1 MFVFSPPEGDKFF
14 IKSLLMIRNSWF
26 HYLIL
31 FIGILCISWSAI
43 FVKLADVSGLSS
55 AFYRMS
61 IGFLGV
67 LPIWLIRRKKITD
80 KKSVRIAI
88 LCGVIFACDIAVWNI
103 SILLTKAA
111 ISTLIAN
118 LAPVWVGIGAILFLK
133 EKPGR
138 IFWIGTIIALMG
150 VSVIVGIDKIYNSRL
165 NAGHFLAILASL
177 FYAFY
182 LLIMR
187 KGRLH
192 LDTVTFTMI
201 SMLTSSVVL
210 LLIVVFTGSQLS
222 GFSLKSWE
230 ALIGLGLISQL
241 GGWLAINYA
250 MGYISPTFASVSL
263 LSQSVFTALIA
274 IPVLGEK
281 LTKIE
286 IFGALIVLS
295 GIFLVNKKMFK
306 RKVAIQQEYD

>member
-1 MFVFSPPEGDKFF
+1 MVK
-14 IKSLLMIRNSWF
+14 KVWF

-31 FIGILCISWSAI
+31 FVGILCISWSAI

-55 AFYRMS
+55 AFYRMF
-61 IGFLGV
+61 IGFAGV
-67 LPIWLIRRKKITD
+67 LPLWFWRCHPVND
-80 KKSVRIAI
+80 KRSVRIAI
-88 LCGVIFACDIAVWNI
+88 ICGIIFACDIAVWNI

-118 LAPVWVGIGAILFLK
+118 LAPVWVGIGAIYFLK

-138 IFWIGTIIALMG
+138 VFWIGTAIALFG
-150 VSVIVGIDKIYNSRL
+150 ICIIVGIDKIYNSKL

-177 FYAFY
+177 FYAVY
-182 LLIMR
+182 MLIMR

-201 SMLTSSVVL
+201 SMLTSSIL
-210 LLIVVFTGSQLS
+210 LLVICLISGTQLTGYSS
-222 GFSLKSWE
+222 SSWG

-250 MGYISPTFASVSL
+250 MVYIPATIASVSL
-263 LSQSVFTALIA
+263 LGQSVFTAIIA
-274 IPVLGEK
+274 IPVLGEH
-281 LTKIE
+281 LSGVE
-286 IFGALIVLS
+286 LLGALVVLA
-295 GIFLVNKKMFK
+295 GIFMVNKKMFK
-306 RKVAIQQEYD
+306 KKAVLKQEYD

>member
-1 MFVFSPPEGDKFF
+1 MS
-14 IKSLLMIRNSWF
+14 RNNWF

-55 AFYRMS
+55 AFYRMF
-61 IGFLGV
+61 IGFIGV
-67 LPIWLIRRKKITD
+67 LPIWLFRKRPFTD
-80 KKSVRIAI
+80 WSSVFVAI
-88 LCGVIFACDIAVWNI
+88 LCGLIFACDIAVWNI

-118 LAPVWVGIGAILFLK
+118 LAPVWVGIGAILFLR

-138 IFWIGTIIALMG
+138 IFWIGTAVALFG
-150 VSVIVGIDKIYNSRL
+150 VAIIVGISQIYHSRL

-187 KGRLH
+187 KGRQN
-192 LDTVTFTMI
+192 LDAVTFTMI
-201 SMLTSSVVL
+201 SMLSSTIVL
-210 LLIVVFTGSQLS
+210 FFVSIFTDTQLS
-222 GFSLKSWE
+222 GFTKPAWE
-230 ALIGLGLISQL
+230 ALSGLGLISQL

-250 MGYISPTFASVSL
+250 IAYMPTTVASVSL

-274 IPVLGEK
+274 VPVLGEK
-281 LTKIE
+281 LTKME
-286 IFGALIVLS
+286 VFGALIVLT

-306 RKVAIQQEYD
+306 RKVAVQQEYD

>member
-1 MFVFSPPEGDKFF
+1 M
-14 IKSLLMIRNSWF
+14 LRNSWLHF
-26 HYLIL
+26 LIL
-31 FIGILCISWSAI
+31 FLGILCISWSAI

-55 AFYRMS
+55 AFYRMF
-61 IGFLGV
+61 IGFLGI
-67 LPIWLIRRKKITD
+67 LPIWLLRQKTIAD
-80 KKSVRIAI
+80 KKSIRIAV

-118 LAPVWVGIGAILFLK
+118 LAPVWVGIGAILFMK
-133 EKPGR
+133 EKPGK
-138 IFWIGTIIALMG
+138 IFWIGTVIALFG
-150 VSVIVGIDKIYNSRL
+150 VAIIVGIDKIYTSQL
-165 NAGHFLAILASL
+165 NTGHFLAILASL

-187 KGRLH
+187 KGRLKM
-192 LDTVTFTMI
+192 DTVTFTTI
-201 SMLTSSVVL
+201 SMLASSVVL
-210 LLIVVFTGSQLS
+210 FVIAIATGSRLW
-222 GFSLKSWE
+222 GFSTPSWE
-230 ALIGLGLISQL
+230 ALAGVGLISQL

-250 MGYISPTFASVSL
+250 MAYMPATIASVSL

-281 LTKIE
+281 LTRME
-286 IFGALIVLS
+286 LFGAVIVLS

-306 RKVAIQQEYD
+306 RKVAVQQEYD

>member
-1 MFVFSPPEGDKFF
+1 MF
-14 IKSLLMIRNSWF
+14 RNGWF

-31 FIGILCISWSAI
+31 LLGILCISWSAI
-43 FVKLADVSGLSS
+43 FVKLADVSGLGS
-55 AFYRMS
+55 AFYRMF

-67 LPIWLIRRKKITD
+67 LPIWLFRKRSYTD
-80 KKSVRIAI
+80 LKSISVAL

-118 LAPVWVGIGAILFLK
+118 LAPVWVGVGAILFLR

-138 IFWIGTIIALMG
+138 IFWIGTAIALFG

-165 NAGHFLAILASL
+165 NIGHFLAILASL
-177 FYAFY
+177 FYAVY

-187 KGRLH
+187 KGRQR

-201 SMLTSSVVL
+201 SMLASSIVL
-210 LLIVVFTGSQLS
+210 FVIALLTRTPLS
-222 GFSLKSWE
+222 GFSTSSWQ
-230 ALIGLGLISQL
+230 ALAGLGLISQL

-250 MGYISPTFASVSL
+250 IAYMPSTIASVSL

-274 IPVLGEK
+274 VPVLGEK
-281 LTKIE
+281 LTQVE
-286 IFGALIVLS
+286 VFGALIVLT

-306 RKVAIQQEYD
+306 RKVAIQQEFD

>member
-1 MFVFSPPEGDKFF
+1 MF
-14 IKSLLMIRNSWF
+14 RYSWF

-31 FIGILCISWSAI
+31 FLGILCISWSAI

-55 AFYRMS
+55 AFYRMF
-61 IGFLGV
+61 IGFLGI
-67 LPIWLIRRKKITD
+67 LPIWLLRKRRFTD
-80 KKSVRIAI
+80 LNSTLLAVISGA
-88 LCGVIFACDIAVWNI
+88 IFACDIAVWNI

-138 IFWIGTIIALMG
+138 IFWIGTAIALFG
-150 VSVIVGIDKIYNSRL
+150 VSIIVGLSQIYHSKL

-177 FYAFY
+177 FYACY

-187 KGRLH
+187 KGRQR

-201 SMLTSSVVL
+201 SMLSSTVVL
-210 LLIVVFTGSQLS
+210 FLVVLIANTQLS
-222 GFSLKSWE
+222 GFSLQSWE
-230 ALIGLGLISQL
+230 ALAGLGLISQL

-250 MGYISPTFASVSL
+250 IAFMPPTIASVSL

-281 LTKIE
+281 LSGME
-286 IFGALIVLS
+286 IIGAIIVLL
-295 GIFLVNKKMFK
+295 GIFIVNKKMFR
-306 RKVAIQQEYD
+306 RKVAVQQEYD

>member
-1 MFVFSPPEGDKFF
+1 MT
-14 IKSLLMIRNSWF
+14 RHSWF

-31 FIGILCISWSAI
+31 FLGILCISWSAI

-55 AFYRMS
+55 AFYRMF

-67 LPIWLIRRKKITD
+67 LPIWFLRRRSVRD
-80 KKSVRIAI
+80 KKSVRIAV
-88 LCGVIFACDIAVWNI
+88 LCGVIFACDIGVWNI

-118 LAPVWVGIGAILFLK
+118 LAPVWVGIGAIIFLK

-138 IFWIGTIIALMG
+138 IFWMGTAIALFG
-150 VSVIVGIDKIYNSRL
+150 VTVIVGIDQIYNSQL

-177 FYAFY
+177 FYSFY

-192 LDTVTFTMI
+192 LDTVTFTTI
-201 SMLTSSVVL
+201 SMLSSSVVL
-210 LLIVVFTGSQLS
+210 FFISIFTGTQLS
-222 GFSLKSWE
+222 GFSIQSWE

-250 MGYISPTFASVSL
+250 MAYMPPTIASVSL

-281 LTKIE
+281 LTTVE
-286 IFGALIVLS
+286 ILGAAIVLA

-306 RKVAIQQEYD
+306 RKVAVQQEYD

>member
-1 MFVFSPPEGDKFF
+1 MS
-14 IKSLLMIRNSWF
+14 RTSWF
-26 HYLIL
+26 HFFIL
-31 FIGILCISWSAI
+31 FLGILCISWSAI
-43 FVKLADVSGLSS
+43 FVKLADISGLGS
-55 AFYRMS
+55 AFYRMF

-67 LPIWLIRRKKITD
+67 LPIWLLRPKTGAD
-80 KKSVRIAI
+80 KVSVRIA
-88 LCGVIFACDIAVWNI
+88 LFCGVIFAFDIAVWNI

-138 IFWIGTIIALMG
+138 IFWIGTATALFG
-150 VSVIVGIDKIYNSRL
+150 VAIIVGIDKIYNSRL
-165 NAGHFLAILASL
+165 NAGHFLAMLASL

-187 KGRLH
+187 KGRLNM
-192 LDTVTFTMI
+192 DTVTFTTI
-201 SMLTSSVVL
+201 SMLASSAVL
-210 LLIVVFTGSQLS
+210 FLLALVTGTPLA
-222 GFSLKSWE
+222 GFSAQSWG
-230 ALIGLGLISQL
+230 ALIGVGLISQL

-250 MGYISPTFASVSL
+250 MAYIPATIASVSL
-263 LSQSVFTALIA
+263 LGQSVFTALIA

-281 LTKIE
+281 LTRME
-286 IFGALIVLS
+286 LLGAAVVLF

-306 RKVAIQQEYD
+306 RKVAVKQEYD

>member
-1 MFVFSPPEGDKFF
+1 MS
-14 IKSLLMIRNSWF
+14 RNSWV
-26 HYLIL
+26 HYFLL
-31 FIGILCISWSAI
+31 FLGILCISWSAI

-55 AFYRMS
+55 AFYRMF
-61 IGFLGV
+61 IGFVGV
-67 LPIWLIRRKKITD
+67 LPIWLIRKKTVSD
-80 KKSVRIAI
+80 RKSVGIAV
-88 LCGVIFACDIAVWNI
+88 LCGIIFACDIAVWNI

-118 LAPVWVGIGAILFLK
+118 LAPVWVGVGAILFLK

-138 IFWIGTIIALMG
+138 VFWIGTVIALFG

-165 NAGHFLAILASL
+165 NAGHFLAMLASL
-177 FYAFY
+177 FYACY

-192 LDTVTFTMI
+192 LDTVTFTTI

-210 LLIVVFTGSQLS
+210 FFISVFTSTQLS
-222 GFSLKSWE
+222 GFSMQSWE
-230 ALIGLGLISQL
+230 ALIGLGLVSQL

-250 MGYISPTFASVSL
+250 MAYMPPTIASVSL

-274 IPVLGEK
+274 IPILGEK

-286 IFGALIVLS
+286 VFGAAIVLF

-306 RKVAIQQEYD
+306 RKVAVQQEYD

>member
-1 MFVFSPPEGDKFF
+1 MK
-14 IKSLLMIRNSWF
+14 RHSWF

-31 FIGILCISWSAI
+31 FLGILCISWSAI
-43 FVKLADVSGLSS
+43 FVKLADVPGISS
-55 AFYRMS
+55 AFYRMF
-61 IGFLGV
+61 IGFIGV
-67 LPIWLIRRKKITD
+67 LPIWFLRRKSVRD
-80 KKSVRIAI
+80 KKSVRIAV

-103 SILLTKAA
+103 SIMLTKAA

-118 LAPVWVGIGAILFLK
+118 LAPVWVGIGAIIFLK

-138 IFWIGTIIALMG
+138 IFWIGTAIALFG
-150 VSVIVGIDKIYNSRL
+150 VTVIVGIDQIYNSQL

-177 FYAFY
+177 FYSFY

-192 LDTVTFTMI
+192 LDTVTFTTI
-201 SMLTSSVVL
+201 SMLSSSVVL
-210 LLIVVFTGSQLS
+210 FLISIFTGTQLS
-222 GFSLKSWE
+222 GFSIQSWE

-250 MGYISPTFASVSL
+250 MAYMPPTIASVSL
-263 LSQSVFTALIA
+263 LSQSVFTAIIA
-274 IPVLGEK
+274 IPILGEK

-286 IFGALIVLS
+286 IFGAMIVLS

-306 RKVAIQQEYD
+306 RKVAVQQEYD

>member
-1 MFVFSPPEGDKFF
+1 MS
-14 IKSLLMIRNSWF
+14 RTTWF
-26 HYLIL
+26 RYFIL

-43 FVKLADVSGLSS
+43 FVKLTDVSGLSS
-55 AFYRMS
+55 AFYRMF
-61 IGFLGV
+61 IGFIGV
-67 LPIWLIRRKKITD
+67 LPIWLFRKRSLIGWKPA
-80 KKSVRIAI
+80 SVAVV
-88 LCGVIFACDIAVWNI
+88 CGVIFACDIAVWNI
-103 SILLTKAA
+103 SILMTKAA

-138 IFWIGTIIALMG
+138 IFWIGTAIALFG
-150 VSVIVGIDKIYNSRL
+150 VSVIVGINQIYHSRL

-187 KGRLH
+187 KGRQK

-201 SMLTSSVVL
+201 SMLSSTVVL
-210 LLIVVFTGSQLS
+210 FIIAIITHTSLS
-222 GFSLKSWE
+222 GFSLSTWE
-230 ALIGLGLISQL
+230 ALAGLGLISQL
-241 GGWLAINYA
+241 SGWLAINYA
-250 MGYISPTFASVSL
+250 IAFMPSTVASVSL

-274 IPVLGEK
+274 VPVLGEK
-281 LTKIE
+281 LTRME

-306 RKVAIQQEYD
+306 RKVAAQQEYD

>member
-1 MFVFSPPEGDKFF
+1 MT
-14 IKSLLMIRNSWF
+14 RNSWF

-31 FIGILCISWSAI
+31 LFGILCISWSAI
-43 FVKLADVSGLSS
+43 FVKLSDVSGLSS
-55 AFYRMS
+55 AFYRMF

-67 LPIWLIRRKKITD
+67 LPIWYFRKKPMTD
-80 KKSVRIAI
+80 MKSIRIAV
-88 LCGVIFACDIAVWNI
+88 LCGVIFAFDIAVWNI
-103 SILLTKAA
+103 SIIMTKAA
-111 ISTLIAN
+111 ISTLLAN

-138 IFWIGTIIALMG
+138 IFWIGTAIALFG
-150 VSVIVGIDKIYNSRL
+150 VAVIVGIDKIYNSRL
-165 NAGHFLAILASL
+165 NLGHFLALLASL
-177 FYAFY
+177 FYSFY

-201 SMLTSSVVL
+201 SMLASSLVL
-210 LLIVVFTGSQLS
+210 FLISLFSGTQLT
-222 GFSLKSWE
+222 GFSIKSWE

-250 MGYISPTFASVSL
+250 MGYMPPTFASVSL

-281 LTKIE
+281 LTMVE
-286 IFGALIVLS
+286 ISGAVIVLI

-306 RKVAIQQEYD
+306 RKVAVVQEYD

>member
-1 MFVFSPPEGDKFF
+1 MT
-14 IKSLLMIRNSWF
+14 RNSWF

-31 FIGILCISWSAI
+31 LFGILCISWSAI

-55 AFYRMS
+55 AFYRMF
-61 IGFLGV
+61 IGFIGV
-67 LPIWLIRRKKITD
+67 LPLWFIRRKPVTD

-133 EKPGR
+133 EKPGK
-138 IFWIGTIIALMG
+138 IFWMGTFIALMG
-150 VSVIVGIDKIYNSRL
+150 VAVIVGIDKIYNSRL

-192 LDTVTFTMI
+192 LDTVSFTMI
-201 SMLTSSVVL
+201 SMLSSSVVL
-210 LLIVVFTGSQLS
+210 LILSVFTGTKLT
-222 GFSLKSWE
+222 GFTIQSWE

-250 MGYISPTFASVSL
+250 MGYMPPTIASVSL

-274 IPVLGEK
+274 IPVLGEN

-286 IFGALIVLS
+286 IFGAVIVLM
-295 GIFLVNKKMFK
+295 GIFLVNKKMFR
-306 RKVAIQQEYD
+306 RKVAVQQEYD

>member
-1 MFVFSPPEGDKFF
+1 LWNIQIPR
-14 IKSLLMIRNSWF
+14 KSFNKKSMTRNSWF

-31 FIGILCISWSAI
+31 FLGILCISWSAI

-55 AFYRMS
+55 AFYRMF
-61 IGFLGV
+61 IGFMGV
-67 LPIWLIRRKKITD
+67 LPVWLLRKKNIPD
-80 KKSVRIAI
+80 KETLRIAV
-88 LCGVIFACDIAVWNI
+88 LCGVIFACDIAVWNV

-118 LAPVWVGIGAILFLK
+118 LAPVWVGIGAIVFLK

-138 IFWIGTIIALMG
+138 IFWIGTVIALFG

-165 NAGHFLAILASL
+165 NVGHFLAMLASL

-187 KGRLH
+187 KGRLR

-201 SMLTSSVVL
+201 SMLVSSVVL
-210 LLIVVFTGSQLS
+210 FIICVLTGTQFS
-222 GFSLKSWE
+222 GFSVRSWE

-250 MGYISPTFASVSL
+250 MAYMPPTIASVSL
-263 LSQSVFTALIA
+263 LSQSVFTAIIA
-274 IPVLGEK
+274 IPVLGEQ

-286 IFGALIVLS
+286 IFGAVIVLA

-306 RKVAIQQEYD
+306 RKVAVLQEFD

>member
-1 MFVFSPPEGDKFF
+1 
-14 IKSLLMIRNSWF
+14 
-26 HYLIL
+26 
-31 FIGILCISWSAI
+31 
-43 FVKLADVSGLSS
+43 VKLAGVSGLSS
-55 AFYRMS
+55 AFYRMF
-61 IGFLGV
+61 IGFIGV
-67 LPIWLIRRKKITD
+67 LPIWFYRRRSITD
-80 KKSVRIAI
+80 QKSIKIAI

-118 LAPVWVGIGAILFLK
+118 LAPVWVGFGAILFLK

-138 IFWIGTIIALMG
+138 IFWIGTSIALFG
-150 VSVIVGIDKIYNSRL
+150 VAVIVGIDKIYNSKL
-165 NAGHFLAILASL
+165 NTGHFLAILASF
-177 FYAFY
+177 FYSCY

-201 SMLTSSVVL
+201 SMLSSSVVL
-210 LLIVVFTGSQLS
+210 FLIAVFNGTQLS
-222 GFSLKSWE
+222 GFSVHSWE
-230 ALIGLGLISQL
+230 ALIGIGLISQL

-250 MGYISPTFASVSL
+250 MAYIPPTFASVSL
-263 LSQSVFTALIA
+263 ISQSVFTALIA

-286 IFGALIVLS
+286 VFGAAIVLF

-306 RKVAIQQEYD
+306 RKVAVKQEYD

>member
-1 MFVFSPPEGDKFF
+1 MS
-14 IKSLLMIRNSWF
+14 RTSWF
-26 HYLIL
+26 HFFIL
-31 FIGILCISWSAI
+31 FLGILCISWSAI
-43 FVKLADVSGLSS
+43 FVKLADISGLGS
-55 AFYRMS
+55 AFYRMF

-67 LPIWLIRRKKITD
+67 LPIWLLRPKTGAD
-80 KKSVRIAI
+80 KASVRIAL
-88 LCGVIFACDIAVWNI
+88 LCGVIFAFDIAVWNI

-138 IFWIGTIIALMG
+138 IFWIGTAIALFG
-150 VSVIVGIDKIYNSRL
+150 VAIIVGIDKIYNSRL
-165 NAGHFLAILASL
+165 NAGHFLAMLASL

-187 KGRLH
+187 KGRLNM
-192 LDTVTFTMI
+192 DTVTFTTI
-201 SMLTSSVVL
+201 SMLASSAVL
-210 LLIVVFTGSQLS
+210 FLLALVTGTPLS
-222 GFSLKSWE
+222 GFSTQSWG
-230 ALIGLGLISQL
+230 ALIGIGLISQL

-250 MGYISPTFASVSL
+250 MAYIPATIASVSL
-263 LSQSVFTALIA
+263 LGQSVFTALIA

-281 LTKIE
+281 LTRME
-286 IFGALIVLS
+286 LLGAAVVLS

-306 RKVAIQQEYD
+306 RKVAVKQEYD

>member
-1 MFVFSPPEGDKFF
+1 MT
-14 IKSLLMIRNSWF
+14 RNSWF

-31 FIGILCISWSAI
+31 FFGILCISWSAI

-55 AFYRMS
+55 AFYRMF

-67 LPIWLIRRKKITD
+67 LPIWLLRKKTVAD
-80 KKSVRIAI
+80 KKSVGIAI
-88 LCGVIFACDIAVWNI
+88 LCGIIFACDIAVWNI

-138 IFWIGTIIALMG
+138 IFWVGTAIALFG
-150 VSVIVGIDKIYNSRL
+150 VSVIVGIDKIFNSRL
-165 NAGHFLAILASL
+165 SLGHFLAILASL
-177 FYAFY
+177 FYSVY

-187 KGRLH
+187 KGRQH
-192 LDTVTFTMI
+192 LDTVTFTTI
-201 SMLTSSVVL
+201 SMLVSSVVL
-210 LLIVVFTGSQLS
+210 FLISIFTDTQLS
-222 GFSLKSWE
+222 GFSIQSWE
-230 ALIGLGLISQL
+230 SLVVLGLISQL

-250 MGYISPTFASVSL
+250 MAYMPPTIASVSL

>member
-1 MFVFSPPEGDKFF
+1 MT
-14 IKSLLMIRNSWF
+14 RHSWF
-26 HYLIL
+26 YYLIL
-31 FIGILCISWSAI
+31 FLGILCISWSAI
-43 FVKLADVSGLSS
+43 FVKLADVPGISS
-55 AFYRMS
+55 AFYRMF
-61 IGFLGV
+61 IGFLVV
-67 LPIWLIRRKKITD
+67 LPIWFLRRKSVLD
-80 KKSVRIAI
+80 KKSVRIAV

-118 LAPVWVGIGAILFLK
+118 LAPVWVGIGAIIFLK
-133 EKPGR
+133 EKPGH
-138 IFWIGTIIALMG
+138 IFWIGTAIALFG
-150 VSVIVGIDKIYNSRL
+150 VTVIVGIDQIYNSQL

-177 FYAFY
+177 FYSFY

-192 LDTVTFTMI
+192 LDTVTFTTI
-201 SMLTSSVVL
+201 SMLSSSVVL
-210 LLIVVFTGSQLS
+210 FFVSIFTGTQLS
-222 GFSLKSWE
+222 GFSLQSWE

-250 MGYISPTFASVSL
+250 MAYMPPTIASVSL
-263 LSQSVFTALIA
+263 LSQSVFTAIIA

-286 IFGALIVLS
+286 ILGAMIVLS

-306 RKVAIQQEYD
+306 RKVAVQQEYD

>member
-1 MFVFSPPEGDKFF
+1 
-14 IKSLLMIRNSWF
+14 
-26 HYLIL
+26 
-31 FIGILCISWSAI
+31 
-43 FVKLADVSGLSS
+43 VKLADVPGISS
-55 AFYRMS
+55 AFYRMF

-67 LPIWLIRRKKITD
+67 LPIWFLRRKSVRD
-80 KKSVRIAI
+80 KKSVRIAV

-118 LAPVWVGIGAILFLK
+118 LAPVWVGIGAIIFLK

-138 IFWIGTIIALMG
+138 IFWIGTAIALFG
-150 VSVIVGIDKIYNSRL
+150 VTVIVGIDQIYNSQL

-177 FYAFY
+177 FYSFY

-192 LDTVTFTMI
+192 LDTVTFTTI
-201 SMLTSSVVL
+201 SMLSSSVVL
-210 LLIVVFTGSQLS
+210 FFVSIFTGTQLS
-222 GFSLKSWE
+222 GFSVQSWE

-250 MGYISPTFASVSL
+250 MAYMPPTIASVSL
-263 LSQSVFTALIA
+263 LSQSVFTAIIA

-286 IFGALIVLS
+286 ILGAMIVLS

-306 RKVAIQQEYD
+306 RKVAVQQEYD

>member
-1 MFVFSPPEGDKFF
+1 MT
-14 IKSLLMIRNSWF
+14 RHSWF

-31 FIGILCISWSAI
+31 FLGILCISWSAI
-43 FVKLADVSGLSS
+43 FVKLADVPGISS
-55 AFYRMS
+55 AFYRMF

-67 LPIWLIRRKKITD
+67 LPIWFLRRKSVRD
-80 KKSVRIAI
+80 KKSVKIAV

-118 LAPVWVGIGAILFLK
+118 LAPVWVGIGAIIFLK

-138 IFWIGTIIALMG
+138 IFWIGTAIALFG
-150 VSVIVGIDKIYNSRL
+150 VTVIVGIDQIYNSQL

-177 FYAFY
+177 FYSFY

-192 LDTVTFTMI
+192 LDTVTFTTI
-201 SMLTSSVVL
+201 SMLSSSVVL
-210 LLIVVFTGSQLS
+210 FFISIFTGTQLS
-222 GFSLKSWE
+222 GFSIQAWE

-250 MGYISPTFASVSL
+250 MAYMPPTIASVSL
-263 LSQSVFTALIA
+263 LSQSVFTAIIA

-286 IFGALIVLS
+286 IFGAMIVLS

-306 RKVAIQQEYD
+306 RKVAVQQEYD

>member
-1 MFVFSPPEGDKFF
+1 M
-14 IKSLLMIRNSWF
+14 
-26 HYLIL
+26 
-31 FIGILCISWSAI
+31 
-43 FVKLADVSGLSS
+43 
-55 AFYRMS
+55 
-61 IGFLGV
+61 
-67 LPIWLIRRKKITD
+67 
-80 KKSVRIAI
+80 
-88 LCGVIFACDIAVWNI
+88 IFACDIAVWNV

-138 IFWIGTIIALMG
+138 IFWIGTAIALFG
-150 VSVIVGIDKIYNSRL
+150 VSVIVGIDKIYSSRL
-165 NAGHFLAILASL
+165 NTGHFLAILASF
-177 FYAFY
+177 FYSFY

-187 KGRLH
+187 KGRLY
-192 LDTVTFTMI
+192 LDTVTFTAI
-201 SMLTSSVVL
+201 SMLSSSVVL
-210 LLIVVFTGSQLS
+210 FFVSIFTGTQLL
-222 GFSLKSWE
+222 GFSMQSWE

-241 GGWLAINYA
+241 GGWLTINYA
-250 MGYISPTFASVSL
+250 MAYMPSTIASVSL

-286 IFGALIVLS
+286 LLGGVIVLA

-306 RKVAIQQEYD
+306 RKVAVQQEYD